1 MKTVRKMKILELI
14 QTHDIETQDEL
25 LQQLKACGHN
35 VTQATI
41 SRDIK
46 ELRLVKALNENGKY
60 RYVASQ
66 ADSAD
71 SAARFNAFFA
81 EAVYS
86 VSNGQNI
93 VCIKCNVG
101 MAQAVCASLD
111 NMQWGGVVGTLAG
124 DDTIFVL
131 CVDEASAINMV
142 DELKKLYSSGE

>member
-60 RYVASQ
+60 RYVSSQ
-66 ADSAD
+66 QDSAD
-71 SAARFNAFFA
+71 ISSKFNAIFA

-93 VCIKCNVG
+93 VCIKCNSG

-111 NMQWGGVVGTLAG
+111 SMQWSGIVGTLAG
-124 DDTIFVL
+124 EDTIFVL
-131 CVDEASAINMV
+131 CVDEAAAISMTE
-142 DELKKLYSSGE
+142 DLRKLYSRGE